1 MPRLITVLT
10 SSGCVQWLRCSGGVS
25 HATAN
30 NWQICSAVKI
40 PGQPGRGLSASK
52 RLTASRNC
60 FDRPVY
66 FTNSMPAA
74 SQRFRQNPTVSSHIP
89 SRWLIILLLSPAW
102 ADNTI
107 CARCTRLCGASR
119 LRAMVSKM
127 LCCSELNVSG
137 DRGRA
142 KG

>member
-30 NWQICSAVKI
+30 NWQICSAVKT

-52 RLTASRNC
+52 RLTPSRNG
-60 FDRPVY
+60 FGLPLNGSNLTQ
-66 FTNSMPAA
+66 FA
-74 SQRFRQNPTVSSHIP
+74 SQRFRQNPTVSSHNP

-137 DRGRA
+137 GKGRA